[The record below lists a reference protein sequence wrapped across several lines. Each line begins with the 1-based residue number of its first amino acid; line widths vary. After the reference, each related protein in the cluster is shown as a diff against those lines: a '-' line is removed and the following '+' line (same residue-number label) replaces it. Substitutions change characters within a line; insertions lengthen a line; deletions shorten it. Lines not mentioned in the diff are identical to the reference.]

1 MRDDEL
7 MDRAIGL
14 GEQGRRS
21 APPNPWVGS
30 VVASEGRIVGEGF
43 HARRGEPHAEA
54 IALQAAGDRARGS
67 TVYATLEPCS
77 HHGRTPPCADALI
90 EAGVARVVV
99 AVEDSDPHVHGAGIA
114 RLRDAGIDVQVGTG
128 ADDAGRSLAPYLHH
142 RRTGGA
148 WCLVKTAMSLD
159 GFTAAADGTSKWITG
174 EEARADAHEL
184 RADSQAIVVGSGT
197 ALADRPALTVRGVE
211 SPPSTPPLRVLL
223 DARGRVPAEGPLFDV
238 ELAPTLVVTTEHAPV
253 NVTDAWHAAGA
264 KVETLPSGF
273 DGHGVELQ
281 HVLWLLGRLG
291 VLQAMFEGGSTV
303 HAALLDGLFVDHVTA
318 YVAPTFLAG
327 GLAAFGPRG
336 RDSMAPH
343 AARYQFVEARRV
355 GSDLRIDL
363 EQRRGDAA

>member
-1 MRDDEL
+1 MPP
-7 MDRAIGL
+7 A
-14 GEQGRRS
+14 RRS
-21 APPNPWVGS
+21 RRFRRASTVMASSCSTCSGCWVGS
-30 VVASEGRIVGEGF
+30 AISWRTRSRQRDRRVACRRREGRDASVGLRRSWRRAAARALAVGS
-43 HARRGEPHAEA
+43 ARR
-54 IALQAAGDRARGS
+54 
-67 TVYATLEPCS
+67 
-77 HHGRTPPCADALI
+77 
-90 EAGVARVVV
+90 
-99 AVEDSDPHVHGAGIA
+99 
-114 RLRDAGIDVQVGTG
+114 
-128 ADDAGRSLAPYLHH
+128 
-142 RRTGGA
+142 
-148 WCLVKTAMSLD
+148 
-159 GFTAAADGTSKWITG
+159 
-174 EEARADAHEL
+174 
-184 RADSQAIVVGSGT
+184 
-197 ALADRPALTVRGVE
+197 
-211 SPPSTPPLRVLL
+211 SP
-223 DARGRVPAEGPLFDV
+223 G
-238 ELAPTLVVTTEHAPV
+238 EHAPV